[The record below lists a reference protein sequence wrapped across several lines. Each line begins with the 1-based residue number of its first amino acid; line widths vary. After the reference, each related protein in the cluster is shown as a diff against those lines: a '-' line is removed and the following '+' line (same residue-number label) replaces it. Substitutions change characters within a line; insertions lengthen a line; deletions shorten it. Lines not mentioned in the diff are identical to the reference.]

1 MLQGAVGNNA
11 PLGKQLTNIRKAAN
25 KRAARRSASTDEQKA
40 A

>member
-11 PLGKQLTNIRKAAN
+11 PLGKQLTNIRKAAS
-25 KRAARRSASTDEQKA
+25 KRAARRSDSTDAQKA